1 MSCPVTL
8 DNYTNDNYPV
18 AIPCGHTISVA
29 AAKQIIDR
37 SYSHNNLIN
46 FSCPICRKV
55 FQIQSVNDLPK
66 NFGLLEHI
74 ENTSNTQSITS
85 LPALPPSI
93 TMEENQTNSDQQTQ
107 DNSPYRIE
115 SKPTQHGHLAKISLK
130 EELIQDIH
138 IDDPR
143 QIFIGCDVSGSM
155 GSLVNEELGLTR
167 LDLVKYNVDM
177 LLIYLAQKAEKT
189 THNVTIVAFSDRTRV
204 IADKEEVTIDTL
216 PSLRER
222 VNSMKPTY
230 TTNIL
235 GAINKLISLMIP
247 EKNNIAVILTDGQPT
262 DNEGIVKP
270 DNPESYVN
278 ILKNNAQ
285 FNSFS
290 IIGYGHNLSHRI
302 MIETARAGGGVCS
315 FGSDESMISNVFIRW
330 LGWAFTTYPHK
341 CASIHSEILNNQS
354 CNEMTHIVPALTRI
368 FPQYILLKKNR
379 RISHLNGFPIIND
392 SDNLDLYL
400 GDHDPHLD
408 RLRFCQ
414 VLEESI
420 IIRSIRPLIKLI
432 NTNNFRSRN
441 TELSKECFYNANN
454 FGQIG
459 MAFEPQYFNKWGQ
472 AYLYSTLRGH
482 EMMHQWNFKDK
493 ILNNYRTYAFDE
505 EVREL
510 DDIFA
515 TMPPPIPTYNS
526 SKEITARSMA
536 TIFNNKNSTCWVKN
550 SVITLVD
557 GSDCLIQNVR
567 PGMRVA
573 SYSIETRSI
582 SQATVEWVTREP
594 VKSGI
599 VKAVMLGERGLAQL
613 TPNHP
618 VIDFS
623 VSPSPCYKWPS
634 KLGDVVDCETN
645 YVYNLVLNRNHHVI
659 SDGVI
664 CVTLGHGITEKVL
677 AQNGFMGRNVVPH
690 SFFGDR
696 NLILEQLTRIN
707 ELEKSNKRKLGHH
720 LETEKGRQFL
730 KQTNMIKYLFNDSLP
745 QRCILINQDMVKRDD
760 NGFVVS
766 WI

>member
-1 MSCPVTL
+1 M
-8 DNYTNDNYPV
+8 
-18 AIPCGHTISVA
+18 
-29 AAKQIIDR
+29 
-37 SYSHNNLIN
+37 
-46 FSCPICRKV
+46 
-55 FQIQSVNDLPK
+55 
-66 NFGLLEHI
+66 
-74 ENTSNTQSITS
+74 
-85 LPALPPSI
+85 
-93 TMEENQTNSDQQTQ
+93 
-107 DNSPYRIE
+107 
-115 SKPTQHGHLAKISLK
+115 
-130 EELIQDIH
+130 
-138 IDDPR
+138 
-143 QIFIGCDVSGSM
+143 
-155 GSLVNEELGLTR
+155 
-167 LDLVKYNVDM
+167 
-177 LLIYLAQKAEKT
+177 
-189 THNVTIVAFSDRTRV
+189 
-204 IADKEEVTIDTL
+204 
-216 PSLRER
+216 
-222 VNSMKPTY
+222 
-230 TTNIL
+230 
-235 GAINKLISLMIP
+235 
-247 EKNNIAVILTDGQPT
+247 
-262 DNEGIVKP
+262 
-270 DNPESYVN
+270 
-278 ILKNNAQ
+278 
-285 FNSFS
+285 
-290 IIGYGHNLSHRI
+290 
-302 MIETARAGGGVCS
+302 
-315 FGSDESMISNVFIRW
+315 
-330 LGWAFTTYPHK
+330 
-341 CASIHSEILNNQS
+341 
-354 CNEMTHIVPALTRI
+354 
-368 FPQYILLKKNR
+368 
-379 RISHLNGFPIIND
+379 
-392 SDNLDLYL
+392 
-400 GDHDPHLD
+400 
-408 RLRFCQ
+408 
-414 VLEESI
+414 
-420 IIRSIRPLIKLI
+420 I

-550 SVITLVD
+550 SVITLAD

-582 SQATVEWVTREP
+582 TQATVEWVTREP

-634 KLGDVVDCETN
+634 NLGDVVDCETN

-720 LETEKGRQFL
+720 LETEKGREFL
-730 KQTNMIKYLFNDSLP
+730 KKTNMIKYLFNDSLP
-745 QRCILINQDMVKRDD
+745 QKCILINQDMIKRDD

>member
-1 MSCPVTL
+1 MSCPITL
-8 DNYTNDNYPV
+8 ENYTNDNYPV

-29 AAKQIIDR
+29 AAKGIADS
-37 SYSHNNLIN
+37 SYLHNNLIN
-46 FSCPICRKV
+46 FSCPVCRKI

-85 LPALPPSI
+85 PPPLAPSI
-93 TMEENQTNSDQQTQ
+93 IMEENQINAEGQTQ

-115 SKPTQHGHLAKISLK
+115 SKSTQHGLLTKIALK
-130 EELIQDIH
+130 EEFIQDIH

-177 LLIYLAQKAEKT
+177 LLIYLAQKAEKM

-278 ILKNNAQ
+278 ILKNNTQ

-330 LGWAFTTYPHK
+330 LGWAFTTYPNK

-379 RISHLNGFPIIND
+379 IISHLNGFPIIND
-392 SDNLDLYL
+392 SDNLDLDL
-400 GDHDPHLD
+400 GDHDPHSD

-557 GSDCLIQNVR
+557 GSDCLIQNIR

-573 SYSIETRSI
+573 SYSIETRTI
-582 SQATVEWVTREP
+582 TQATVEWVTREP

-623 VSPSPCYKWPS
+623 VSPSPYYKWPS
-634 KLGDVVDCETN
+634 KLSDVVDCETN

-664 CVTLGHGITEKVL
+664 CVTLGHGITEREIT
-677 AQNGFMGRNVVPH
+677 QNGFMGRNVVPH

-696 NLILEQLTRIN
+696 NLILKELNRIN
-707 ELEKSNKRKLGHH
+707 ELEKKSKRKLAHH
-720 LETEKGRQFL
+720 LETEKGREFL
-730 KQTNMIKYLFNDSLP
+730 KQKNMVKYLFNDSLP
-745 QRCILINQDMVKRDD
+745 DRCILINPDMVKRDE

>member
-74 ENTSNTQSITS
+74 ENTSNTQSIIS
-85 LPALPPSI
+85 LPPLAPSI
-93 TMEENQTNSDQQTQ
+93 TIEENQTNYDQQTQ

-130 EELIQDIH
+130 EELIQDMH

-189 THNVTIVAFSDRTRV
+189 IHNVTIVAFSDRTRV

-341 CASIHSEILNNQS
+341 CALIRSEILNNQS

-400 GDHDPHLD
+400 EDHDPHLD
-408 RLRFCQ
+408 RLRFCK

-550 SVITLVD
+550 SVITLAD

-582 SQATVEWVTREP
+582 TQATVEWVTREP

-634 KLGDVVDCETN
+634 NLGDVVDCETN

-720 LETEKGRQFL
+720 LETEKGREFL